1 MATTGG
7 FAASSREGGF
17 AGAGTSRLESPAQ
30 RASVNP
36 GAGNIT
42 AGRIAGG
49 GGGND
54 FSRSPLAVYGNE
66 FTFTEEEL
74 KNAALSGAPA
84 IWGSRLNPSVLDLMA
99 IQKKTNA
106 SPELQGIAAAI
117 RAPFMAGYQA
127 PPAPAGLLDSAVS
140 TATSPSGSFQGFGLP
155 EIDLSS
161 PITSPNP
168 DVRYNELYSSL
179 PSVAPLMGVAPT
191 DKLADYMYNP
201 TMTTGPRVG
210 TAPSQT
216 VMPPSG
222 MSFNGGL
229 LGADTPLQG
238 VAFDGVQQSVLP
250 DLAFGNPADSLA
262 EYGWML
268 SNPKLPAGM
277 RNFNPGNLKYTGSD
291 WQSNNLFGITGP
303 SVNTDQGEPQ
313 IQFSDPVSGMAS
325 AVRLALAKQ
334 SQGMD
339 TVSKIITNQN
349 GWTPGNTAAANN
361 IAKTMGVD
369 PNQQIN
375 LQDPVTMDK
384 FMKALVRQEHGPS
397 SSQYGQDVYNAGI
410 NVAFNA
416 YGLGNPKLGDALNQV
431 ATKSTSPSGSLL
443 GGSRAEA
450 NLVAA
455 APSPAPVQTAAPQ
468 EQARVAAT
476 PSLPPRT
483 PTPSLLG
490 RFATAITGIPGYD
503 TGPGL
508 LSGGFKPAEIGTQI
522 LAGAQPQVVEAAS
535 ALEPPP
541 VNRPKAEPTRLASL
555 LFDRAVERA
564 RERGGEGRRDRRRK
578 KPSTTTEQTMS
589 DTIEGLLA

>member
-1 MATTGG
+1 MAITGNPGDLATGG
-7 FAASSREGGF
+7 YGTGISGRAATSRDVANAVSRGEAM
-17 AGAGTSRLESPAQ
+17 AGARM
-30 RASVNP
+30 
-36 GAGNIT
+36 
-42 AGRIAGG
+42 GG
-49 GGGND
+49 GGQGNN
-54 FSRSPLAVYGNE
+54 RAGPLAVYGNE
-66 FTFTEEEL
+66 FTFTDEEL
-74 KNAALSGAPA
+74 KNAALSGAGLLFGTPQNPTVKMLMDIKKQTDA
-84 IWGSRLNPSVLDLMA
+84 SPKLQGVLNA
-99 IQKKTNA
+99 IQ
-106 SPELQGIAAAI
+106 
-117 RAPFMAGYQA
+117 APFKAGYQA
-127 PPAPAGLLDSAVS
+127 PSGLLDSAVS
-140 TATSPSGSFQGFGLP
+140 TAMAPSGSFQGFGLP
-155 EIDLSS
+155 DVDLN
-161 PITSPNP
+161 NP
-168 DVRYNELYSSL
+168 LASGMLATQNNEFYSSL
-179 PSVAPLMGVAPT
+179 PSIAPMMGVAPT
-191 DKLADYMYNP
+191 DKLAAYMGSQPMPY
-201 TMTTGPRVG
+201 GPRVG
-210 TAPSQT
+210 TVPSQA

-303 SVNTDQGEPQ
+303 SVNTDQGDPQ

-397 SSQYGQDVYNAGI
+397 SSQYGQDLYNAGI
-410 NVAFNA
+410 NIAFNA
-416 YGLGNPKLGDALNQV
+416 YGLGNQNLKNDVAQV
-431 ATKSTSPSGSLL
+431 APKQTTTSGGLL
-443 GGSRAEA
+443 VGTGA
-450 NLVAA
+450 VA
-455 APSPAPVQTAAPQ
+455 APSPAPVQTVNSPSGMAFNAGLLGTQSLAGTQPNAVNTASVSAPSQTVMAPGGMAFNAGLLAPQ
-468 EQARVAAT
+468 
-476 PSLPPRT
+476 L
-483 PTPSLLG
+483 
-490 RFATAITGIPGYD
+490 
-503 TGPGL
+503 
-508 LSGGFKPAEIGTQI
+508 